1 MSGFHS
7 GFHADDGAYET
18 YARQVDPLGDDV
30 RQAGSRH
37 VAPHVTVGFS
47 DLGHESGFSGAY
59 GARMR
64 SLQQRL
70 HALGGGWHQVGEAA
84 RRTQGNFAAVE
95 EEHGDALRRLR

>member
-1 MSGFHS
+1 MS

-18 YARQVDPLGDDV
+18 FARQADPLGDDV
-30 RQAGSRH
+30 RQAGARH

-47 DLGHESGFSGAY
+47 DMGDESGFSGAY

-95 EEHGDALRRLR
+95 EEHGDVFRRLR

>member
-1 MSGFHS
+1 M
-7 GFHADDGAYET
+7 
-18 YARQVDPLGDDV
+18 
-30 RQAGSRH
+30 
-37 VAPHVTVGFS
+37 TVGFS

-95 EEHGDALRRLR
+95 EEHGDALRRLG